1 MPASRKK
8 NIKQNSGIK
17 MEKKCKKSDF
27 SSVVNPSFESLVSSI
42 YSAVLFNL
50 GEIKVKGMDSVCE
63 NVDMARFNVG
73 LLEMLEEKTKGNLSN
88 EESAYLKSVLLN
100 SRERMSEYLE

>member
-1 MPASRKK
+1 ML
-8 NIKQNSGIK
+8 
-17 MEKKCKKSDF
+17 KKCKKSDI

-50 GEIKVKGMDSVCE
+50 GEIKVKGADSVCE

-73 LLEMLEEKTKGNLSN
+73 LLEMLEEKTKGNLSD
-88 EESAYLKSVLLN
+88 EERNYLQSVLLN
-100 SRERMSEYLE
+100 SRERIGEYLE

>member
-1 MPASRKK
+1 
-8 NIKQNSGIK
+8 
-17 MEKKCKKSDF
+17 MEKKCKKSDL

-63 NVDMARFNVG
+63 NIEMARFNVG
-73 LLEMLEEKTKGNLSN
+73 LLEMLEQKTTGNLS
-88 EESAYLKSVLLN
+88 EEERKYLENVLLN
-100 SRERMSEYLE
+100 SQERMSEYLE

>member
-1 MPASRKK
+1 ML
-8 NIKQNSGIK
+8 
-17 MEKKCKKSDF
+17 KKCKKSDI

-50 GEIKVKGMDSVCE
+50 GEIKVKGADSVCE

-73 LLEMLEEKTKGNLSN
+73 LLEMLEEKTKGNLSD
-88 EESAYLKSVLLN
+88 EERTYLQSVLLN
-100 SRERMSEYLE
+100 SRERIGEYLE